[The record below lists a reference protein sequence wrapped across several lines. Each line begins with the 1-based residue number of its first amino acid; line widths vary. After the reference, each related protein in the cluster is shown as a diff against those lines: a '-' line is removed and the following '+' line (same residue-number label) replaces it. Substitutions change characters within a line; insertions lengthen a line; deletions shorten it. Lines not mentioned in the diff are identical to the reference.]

1 VQPLAVDDEISNNK
15 LLDLPDD
22 GLSNR
27 SILRH
32 ERLMAELAA
41 ERAGLAIPRMLAPDN
56 DPRRKTEEAR
66 RHFADFERLMAELRD
81 RCDHLLI
88 HIEEYQA
95 QLEKRRQDIERHA
108 LHLHDG
114 RTAYIDGDHFRDE
127 QGMILQGRDHDEAA
141 ALHADNP
148 RVSTWREHEVISQ
161 RISDAEAMRQKVE
174 NARAGE
180 EPADLSD
187 YEKDIK
193 QQITAAAKDPT
204 PDYGSGDYMSLS
216 SAPAFNDAA
225 DPDTALAPAEAQT
238 ETDTATAQM
247 KKAPRPVGQ
256 GAPKLG

>member
-1 VQPLAVDDEISNNK
+1 LAVDDEIPNDK

-22 GLSNR
+22 GLSDR

-56 DPRRKTEEAR
+56 DPRRKAEEAR
-66 RHFADFERLMAELRD
+66 RHFADFERLTAELRD

-114 RTAYIDGDHFRDE
+114 RMAYVDGDHYRDE
-127 QGMILQGRDHDEAA
+127 QGTILQGRDHDEAA

-148 RVSTWREHEVISQ
+148 RASTWREHEVTNQ

-174 NARAGE
+174 ATRAGE
-180 EPADLSD
+180 DPVDHLSD
-187 YEKDIK
+187 YEKDLKK
-193 QQITAAAKDPT
+193 QMVDNAKDVT
-204 PDYGSGDYMSLS
+204 PDYGDSDYMSLS
-216 SAPAFNDAA
+216 SAPAFNEAASPDA
-225 DPDTALAPAEAQT
+225 LSMPAEKQV
-238 ETDTATAQM
+238 ETDSAQIRN
-247 KKAPRPVGQ
+247 APRPSSQ
-256 GAPKLG
+256 ASPKPG

>member
-1 VQPLAVDDEISNNK
+1 MAVDDEIHNDK

-22 GLSNR
+22 GLSDR

-56 DPRRKTEEAR
+56 DPRRKAEEAR

-114 RTAYIDGDHFRDE
+114 RMAYVDGDHYRDE
-127 QGMILQGRDHDEAA
+127 QGAILQGRDHDEAV

-148 RVSTWREHEVISQ
+148 RASTWREHQVINQ
-161 RISDAEAMRQKVE
+161 RILDAEAMRQKVE
-174 NARAGE
+174 ATRAGE
-180 EPADLSD
+180 DPVDHLSD
-187 YEKDIK
+187 YEKK
-193 QQITAAAKDPT
+193 LTQMAANAAGTT
-204 PDYGSGDYMSLS
+204 PDYGDPDYMTLS
-216 SAPAFNDAA
+216 SAPAFNEAASADASS
-225 DPDTALAPAEAQT
+225 APIETQTDT
-238 ETDTATAQM
+238 ETASTQM
-247 KKAPRPVGQ
+247 KNAPRPAGQ